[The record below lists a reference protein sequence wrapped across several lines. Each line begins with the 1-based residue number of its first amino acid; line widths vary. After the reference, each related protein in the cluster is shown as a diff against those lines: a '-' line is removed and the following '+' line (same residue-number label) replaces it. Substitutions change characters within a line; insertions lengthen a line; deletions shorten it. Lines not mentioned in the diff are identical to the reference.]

1 MNLGIT
7 IIGVIGVACCTL
19 PFILTNISRNKKG
32 KEILKVLKNVA
43 EKHQAKITKHE
54 ICGAYAIGIDESKKA
69 VSFVSKNKEEI
80 VSQYVDLSTI
90 KSCEISR
97 VNRIS
102 ANKGEVIDCLSLK
115 LSSDVKQEPDI
126 FLEFYNAKVN
136 YQFSGEIQS
145 IEKWNQLIHDLLN

>member
-1 MNLGIT
+1 MDLGII
-7 IIGVIGVACCTL
+7 IIGAIGVASCTL
-19 PFILTNISRNKKG
+19 PFILTNRSRNKKG
-32 KEILKVLKNVA
+32 KEVLKVLNNVA

-69 VSFVSKNKEEI
+69 VSFVSKNEEEI
-80 VSQYVDLSTI
+80 NSQYVDLSTI

-97 VNRIS
+97 VNRTS
-102 ANKGEVIDCLSLK
+102 ANKGEVIERLSLK
-115 LSSDVKQEPDI
+115 LSSNVKHESDI
-126 FLEFYNAKVN
+126 FLEFYNTKVN